1 MYKLCVSEQSAQR
14 QRELEAG
21 LLSLMQTRR
30 YEDISVSDLC
40 DHLQIPRKSFYRY
53 FSGKDGA
60 LHALLDHTPMEY
72 PQTTMP
78 DTPAGIQHSV
88 EEYFRFWKGQKP
100 LLDALHRSDLTTL
113 LLHRAI
119 LLTVVNGSI
128 AIWRTPEDDTI
139 THEHMVI
146 FTLSG
151 LLSLVIQWHQ
161 NGFRESIPRMA
172 ASASRLLTKPL
183 FSTTAPPAGNK

>member
-60 LHALLDHTPMEY
+60 LHALLDHTLMEY
-72 PQTTMP
+72 PQTIMP
-78 DTPAGIQHSV
+78 DTPAEIQHNV

-100 LLDALHRSDLTTL
+100 LLDALYRSDLTTL

-128 AIWRTPEDDTI
+128 AIRRTPEDDTT